1 MTYSQYNE
9 NMFIPLNSVKENGW
23 PNVLAI
29 GDTASVFFLLS
40 LLSSYK
46 LNVFIADT
54 GVDSSM
60 PLQFRRGDRAAP
72 DVAAAYYDFFDS
84 PYRIGAGVLRRMDL
98 VIYASG
104 RGYIS
109 GWARRFRVPSAFMK
123 RRPDG
128 AIFEIEGA
136 LPDAGSLAGNRTIEG
151 AISTVLLGLVD
162 AAASGRYAAAS
173 SIVTIDTKGGG
184 RFYPPT
190 ERKLPP
196 EVSPEE
202 TAYSAWDGIVEVL
215 QPGESAIIDLPDS
228 SGPVRVSAS
237 PTAGPKLIELG
248 VPELH
253 VLKIE
258 GPNGRCIELT
268 GDLQRVF
275 DGVL

>member
-1 MTYSQYNE
+1 
-9 NMFIPLNSVKENGW
+9 MFIPLNSVKENGW
-23 PNVLAI
+23 PNVLVV

-60 PLQFRRGDRAAP
+60 PLQFRRGEKAAP

-84 PYRIGAGVLRRMDL
+84 PYRIGAGVLRRMSL
-98 VIYASG
+98 VVYTAG
-104 RGYIS
+104 RGYLS
-109 GWARRFRVPSAFMK
+109 GWARRFRVPSAYMK

-136 LPDAGSLAGNRTIEG
+136 LPDTGSLVGNRTIEG
-151 AISTVLLGLVD
+151 AITAVMLGLLD
-162 AAASGRYAAAS
+162 AAASGRYAASS
-173 SIVTIDTKGGG
+173 SILTVEADGSG
-184 RFYPPT
+184 RAYPPA
-190 ERKLPP
+190 ERKLPAK
-196 EVSPEE
+196 VVPEE
-202 TAYSAWDGIVEVL
+202 TSYSAWDSVVEVL
-215 QPGESAIIDLPDS
+215 QPGESAVIDMPDA
-228 SGPVRVSAS
+228 SGPVLVSAS
-237 PTAGPKLIELG
+237 PMPGPKLIELG

-258 GPNGRCIELT
+258 GPQGRCIELT
-268 GDLQRVF
+268 GDAQRVF

>member
-1 MTYSQYNE
+1 
-9 NMFIPLNSVKENGW
+9 MFIPLNNVKENEW
-23 PNVLAI
+23 PNVLVL

-40 LLSSYK
+40 LLSAYK

-54 GVDSSM
+54 GVDNAL
-60 PLQFRRGDRAAP
+60 PLRFRRGEKSVP
-72 DVAAAYYDFFDS
+72 DVAAAFYDFFDS
-84 PYRIGAGVLRRMDL
+84 PYRVGAGVLRRMDL
-98 VIYASG
+98 VVYTVG
-104 RGYIS
+104 RGYVS

-123 RRPDG
+123 RRTDG
-128 AIFEIEGA
+128 AIFELEGL
-136 LPDAGSLAGNRTIEG
+136 LPDAGSLAGTRTIEG
-151 AISTVLLGLVD
+151 AITAVLLGLID
-162 AAASGRYAAAS
+162 AAASGRYAAS
-173 SIVTIDTKGGG
+173 TSIVTIDADGGG
-184 RFYPPT
+184 RVYPPA
-190 ERKLPP
+190 EKKPP
-196 EVSPEE
+196 EKVVPEE

-215 QPGESAIIDLPDS
+215 QPGESAVIDMPDA

-268 GDLQRVF
+268 GDAQRVF

>member
-1 MTYSQYNE
+1 
-9 NMFIPLNSVKENGW
+9 MFIPLNNVKENGW

-40 LLSSYK
+40 LLSAYK

-54 GVDSSM
+54 GVDSSL
-60 PLQFRRGDRAAP
+60 PLQFRRGEKSAP
-72 DVAAAYYDFFDS
+72 DVAAAFYDFFDS

-98 VIYASG
+98 VVYTAG
-104 RGYIS
+104 RGYVS

-128 AIFEIEGA
+128 AIFELEGL
-136 LPDAGSLAGNRTIEG
+136 LPDAPGLAGCRTIDG
-151 AISTVLLGLVD
+151 AITAVLLGLVD
-162 AAASGRYAAAS
+162 AAAGRYVAS
-173 SIVTIDTKGGG
+173 TSIVTIDADGGG
-184 RFYPPT
+184 RIYPPA
-190 ERKLPP
+190 EKKPP
-196 EVSPEE
+196 AKVVPEE

-215 QPGESAIIDLPDS
+215 QPGESAVIDMPDA

-253 VLKIE
+253 VLQIE
-258 GPNGRCIELT
+258 GPHARCIELT
-268 GDLQRVF
+268 GDCQRVF

>member
-1 MTYSQYNE
+1 
-9 NMFIPLNSVKENGW
+9 MFIPLNSVKENGW

-40 LLSSYK
+40 LLAPYK

-54 GVDSSM
+54 GVDSAM
-60 PLQFRRGDRAAP
+60 PLHFRRGEKSAP

-84 PYRIGAGVLRRMDL
+84 PYRIGAGALRRMNL
-98 VIYASG
+98 IVYTVG

-109 GWARRFRVPSAFMK
+109 GWARRFRVPAAFMK

-136 LPDAGSLAGNRTIEG
+136 LPDAGSLVGSRTVEG
-151 AISTVLLGLVD
+151 AISAVLLGLAD
-162 AAASGRYAAAS
+162 TAASGRYAASS
-173 SIVTIDTKGGG
+173 SIVTIDADGSG
-184 RFYPPT
+184 RVYPPA
-190 ERKLPP
+190 ERKLPGKI
-196 EVSPEE
+196 VPEE

-215 QPGESAIIDLPDS
+215 QPGESAVIDIPDS
-228 SGPVRVSAS
+228 SGPVRISAS

-253 VLKIE
+253 VLRIE

-268 GDLQRVF
+268 GDAQRVF